1 MKTIFAAVPVGS
13 RFECNGNFCVKKST
27 RTAILENYGR
37 VFYFAMTDRVKIL
50 GKD

>member
-1 MKTIFAAVPVGS
+1 MKTIFAAVSVGS

-27 RTAILENYGR
+27 HTAMLEGYGR
-37 VFYFAMTDRVKIL
+37 IFYFAMTDRVRIL